1 MPRTQGVDTNPKN
14 TNREIGLYSHSLT
27 YKAVSAGRGGGTPP
41 NVTTTKDYRLFAN
54 YQNGSKELKVGP
66 LGLDR
71 TVATKS
77 ANGRWQVT
85 QDAGT
90 TDAERKALQNSL
102 NSGTFGKKL
111 NNEAKEVATRD
122 LGADQYKRIFNPSV
136 ASTSENGST
145 SGGGTNPPAGS
156 SSGGSNGGLTPEE
169 QTNTRNFI
177 SQSIKAKTQY
187 PPEAELKYPISYEG
201 NDYLQIQMIRYVPES
216 NLSTGANPNA
226 VGDEGKSRLL
236 GGTVRRISERSQ
248 KELTLATITLPMPS
262 NLVDAN
268 PVDWGGQ
275 KLDPFS
281 AYAGEAG
288 ARLLNSPDFLSQM
301 GKEVRNLGEV
311 AKNQGNAIK
320 PIMNTAILS
329 KILGLNGNQLL
340 TRSTGAILNPNFE
353 LLFGGP
359 GLRYFTFSFK
369 MTPRDQK
376 EARNVKNI
384 IRSLK
389 QGMSVKRAG
398 GGIFLASPNIF
409 KLQFYYAAPKI
420 NETNGTVEGTIIQ
433 KHPFLPVFKPCALQS
448 ISVNYMPDGSY
459 MTYGDGSMVAYDMT
473 LSFGEIEPIFDE
485 DYDETNENGPGQSG
499 MGY

>member
-1 MPRTQGVDTNPKN
+1 
-14 TNREIGLYSHSLT
+14 
-27 YKAVSAGRGGGTPP
+27 
-41 NVTTTKDYRLFAN
+41 
-54 YQNGSKELKVGP
+54 
-66 LGLDR
+66 
-71 TVATKS
+71 
-77 ANGRWQVT
+77 
-85 QDAGT
+85 
-90 TDAERKALQNSL
+90 
-102 NSGTFGKKL
+102 
-111 NNEAKEVATRD
+111 
-122 LGADQYKRIFNPSV
+122 
-136 ASTSENGST
+136 
-145 SGGGTNPPAGS
+145 
-156 SSGGSNGGLTPEE
+156 
-169 QTNTRNFI
+169 
-177 SQSIKAKTQY
+177 
-187 PPEAELKYPISYEG
+187 
-201 NDYLQIQMIRYVPES
+201 
-216 NLSTGANPNA
+216 
-226 VGDEGKSRLL
+226 
-236 GGTVRRISERSQ
+236 
-248 KELTLATITLPMPS
+248 
-262 NLVDAN
+262 
-268 PVDWGGQ
+268 
-275 KLDPFS
+275 
-281 AYAGEAG
+281 
-288 ARLLNSPDFLSQM
+288 M

-420 NETNGTVEGTIIQ
+420 NETNGTVEGTSIQ

-485 DYDETNENGPGQSG
+485 DYDETNENGPGQLG

>member
-14 TNREIGLYSHSLT
+14 ANREIGSYNHSLT
-27 YKAVSAGRGGGTPP
+27 YQGTGGGRGGASGD
-41 NVTTTKDYRLFAN
+41 VTTNRTYVLVGN
-54 YQNGSKELKVGP
+54 YQSGSLNLFSAGTFGERGSP
-66 LGLDR
+66 
-71 TVATKS
+71 VASKD
-77 ANGRWQVT
+77 ANGRWQVSQTSGFT
-85 QDAGT
+85 QN
-90 TDAERKALQNSL
+90 EIRALQTSL

-122 LGADQYKRIFNPSV
+122 LGADQYKKIFNPSV

-156 SSGGSNGGLTPEE
+156 SSGGGGGLTPEE

-187 PPEAELKYPISYEG
+187 PSAAELKYPISYEG
-201 NDYLQIQMIRYVPES
+201 NDYLEIQMIRYVPES

-226 VGDEGKSRLL
+226 VGDEGNSRLL

-275 KLDPFS
+275 KLDPLS

-329 KILGLNGNQLL
+329 KIIGLNGNQLL

-359 GLRYFTFSFK
+359 GLRNFTFSFK

-376 EARNVKNI
+376 EARNIKNI

-420 NETNGTVEGTIIQ
+420 NETNGTVEGTSIQ

-459 MTYGDGSMVAYDMT
+459 MTYGDGSMVAYDMA

>member
-14 TNREIGLYSHSLT
+14 TNREIGSYNHSLT
-27 YKAVSAGRGGGTPP
+27 YQGTGGGRGGASGD
-41 NVTTTKDYRLFAN
+41 VTTNRTYVLVGN
-54 YQNGSKELKVGP
+54 YQSGSLNLFSAGTFGERGSP
-66 LGLDR
+66 
-71 TVATKS
+71 VASKD
-77 ANGRWQVT
+77 ANGRWQVSQTSGFT
-85 QDAGT
+85 QN
-90 TDAERKALQNSL
+90 EIRALQTSL

-156 SSGGSNGGLTPEE
+156 SSGGGGGLTPEE

-187 PPEAELKYPISYEG
+187 PSAAELKYPITYEG
-201 NDYLQIQMIRYVPES
+201 NDYLEIQMIRYVPES

-226 VGDEGKSRLL
+226 VGDEGNSRLL

-275 KLDPFS
+275 KLDPLS

-420 NETNGTVEGTIIQ
+420 NETNGTVEGTSIQ

>member
-14 TNREIGLYSHSLT
+14 TNREIGSYNHSLT
-27 YKAVSAGRGGGTPP
+27 YQGTGGGRGGASGD
-41 NVTTTKDYRLFAN
+41 VTTNRTYVLVGN
-54 YQNGSKELKVGP
+54 YQSGSLNLFSAGTFGERGSP
-66 LGLDR
+66 
-71 TVATKS
+71 VASKD
-77 ANGRWQVT
+77 ANGRWQVSQTSGFT
-85 QDAGT
+85 QN
-90 TDAERKALQNSL
+90 EIRALQTSL

-122 LGADQYKRIFNPSV
+122 LGADQYKKIFNPSV

-156 SSGGSNGGLTPEE
+156 SSGGGGGLTPEE

-187 PPEAELKYPISYEG
+187 PSAAELKYPISYEG
-201 NDYLQIQMIRYVPES
+201 NDYLEIQMIRYVPES

-226 VGDEGKSRLL
+226 VGDEGNSRLL

-275 KLDPFS
+275 KLDPLS

-420 NETNGTVEGTIIQ
+420 NETNGTVEGTSIQ

-485 DYDETNENGPGQSG
+485 DYDETNENGPGQLG